1 MMRKSPFHVL
11 TGVVGFV
18 TRQPTSKEE
27 VLKEP
32 SWIEKSRTQQ
42 VRIALEGYDEI
53 QEQIRM
59 IALTQDDLKLI
70 KAIEPMVR
78 RHIDSIIEQFYTT
91 ILHVEELK
99 QIIHEH
105 STLDRLKQTLLAH
118 LLDMFN
124 GTIDAEYVAKRM
136 KIANVHVRI
145 GLSPKWYMGAFQNL
159 LNSFM
164 NMVNAEVPDRE
175 ECLRIDEVIA
185 KLMNLE
191 QQIVLEAYEAENIRQ
206 REMEYGRVK
215 LELKGKMGAL
225 SEELAALTEQTSAS
239 VQELVASSIEIRSSF
254 QFKLEQAKSMQGL
267 TEEGRTGIH
276 QLDDRID
283 GIRRT
288 SEKMTVTVSQLS
300 DSSSQIAGIMNL
312 VKEIA
317 DQTNLL
323 SLNAAIEA
331 ARAGSH
337 GAGFAVVAS
346 EVKKLAD
353 ETKASAETIRRL
365 ITDSERFMQEVVAA
379 ITEVRAMIDQGRQE
393 SSAASQIFNRIYESM
408 QLNIRDLNKTDH
420 DVESLVQVIEEIGMS
435 STKVAAS
442 AEMLNHAAQNV

>member
-1 MMRKSPFHVL
+1 MTKKSPFHVP
-11 TGVVGFV
+11 TGVVELV
-18 TRQPTSKEE
+18 AKQPPSKEK
-27 VLKEP
+27 VSKEP

-42 VRIALEGYDEI
+42 VRISLEGHTHLK
-53 QEQIRM
+53 EQIRM
-59 IALTQDDLKLI
+59 INLTEDDLKLV
-70 KAIEPMVR
+70 KAIQPLVR
-78 RHIDSIIEQFYTT
+78 RHIDSITEQFYSTV
-91 ILHVEELK
+91 LQVEELK
-99 QIIHEH
+99 QIIHQH
-105 STLDRLKQTLLAH
+105 STLDRLKQTLLDH

-124 GTIDAEYVAKRM
+124 GTIDAEFISKRM
-136 KIANVHVRI
+136 RIADVHVRI
-145 GLSPKWYMGAFQNL
+145 GLSPKWYMGAFQSL

-164 NMVNAEVPDRE
+164 DMVNTEVE
-175 ECLRIDEVIA
+175 ERQKCLRIDEVIA

-206 REMEYGRVK
+206 REKEYQRVK
-215 LELKGKMGAL
+215 QELKWKMAAL

-239 VQELVASSIEIRSSF
+239 VEELVASSNEIRSSF
-254 QFKLEQAKSMQGL
+254 QIKLEQAKAMQGL
-267 TEEGRTGIH
+267 TEEGRTGIQ
-276 QLDDRID
+276 QLDDRIES
-283 GIRRT
+283 ILQT
-288 SEKMTVTVSQLS
+288 SEKMTGTVSQLS

-365 ITDSERFMQEVVAA
+365 ITDSEKFVQEVVAGIA
-379 ITEVRAMIDQGRQE
+379 EVRAMIDQGRKE
-393 SSAASQIFNRIYESM
+393 SDAASRIFNRIQESM
-408 QLNIRDLNKTDH
+408 QHNIRDLNKTDQE
-420 DVESLVQVIEEIGMS
+420 VESLVQVIEEIGTS
-435 STKVAAS
+435 SAKVAAS
-442 AEMLNHAAQNV
+442 AETLNQAAQNA